1 MTPRGEE
8 QIKSKAK
15 DIVGEGRE
23 LPDSYVSILMDS
35 APGILDPK
43 NLCIAFVSPR
53 KRAQRTFDLLM
64 EHLPEKPNH
73 VLTEEVREWDY
84 GEYEGLKP
92 REIKEINPTWTV
104 WKDG

>member
-1 MTPRGEE
+1 M
-8 QIKSKAK
+8 KSKAK

-23 LPDSYVSILMDS
+23 CEFKSLFCVLTSSLLVI
-35 APGILDPK
+35 IDPN
-43 NLCIAFVSPR
+43 NLSIAFVSPR
-53 KRAQRTFDLLM
+53 QRSHKTFNLLT
-64 EHLPEKPNH
+64 EHLPEKPKY

-92 REIKEINPTWTV
+92 REIKEINPSWTV